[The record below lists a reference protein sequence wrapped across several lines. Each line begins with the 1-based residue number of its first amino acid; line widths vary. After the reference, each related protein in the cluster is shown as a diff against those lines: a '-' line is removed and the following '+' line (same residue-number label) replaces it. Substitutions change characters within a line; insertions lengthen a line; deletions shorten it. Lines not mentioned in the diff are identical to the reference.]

1 MQDQI
6 RLIANSLW
14 TDRLVFFPIR
24 HHSPACAW
32 HLQKLIYQ
40 EKPAAILIEGPEDIT
55 PLIST
60 LLDPRTK
67 PPVAIYTTFVDRR
80 HSPDVSVPGLPDAGP
95 PRFAGFYPFCDYTPE
110 LVALKAGQHVGA
122 KLRFI
127 DLTFPEQILAGAK
140 PTSRALLDES
150 VFRRSIYLTSLAKR
164 AGCRDHNELWDHLFE
179 ANFLQLPADVFVRN
193 VVGYCL
199 MARQDSSAEMLQ
211 ADGTL
216 TREQAMAAAI
226 EEELVLTTGKIL
238 VVTGGFH
245 TVVLP
250 KLIQQPVKRPK
261 KPKLADGDAQT
272 VVMRYS
278 FEQLDALNGY
288 AAGMPSPNY
297 YQQFWKHLNPE
308 PGTRNPEPG
317 IAVAARFLVEIGR
330 LTHEHNRLTPISS
343 VDEISALAQSRQLA
357 GFRGHTSGPTR
368 EDLLDG
374 IRSCF
379 VKGAMD
385 TEGKLLLET
394 VQKLLTGDQ
403 IGDLPPTV
411 GVPPIVED
419 FRREAASLRLKIGDS
434 TSKSISLDV
443 YRKKTHR
450 RISRFFHR
458 LKFLQVFFARL
469 TAGPDFARGTG
480 LERLQEQWDY
490 QWTPLAETK
499 LVEQS
504 LFGTTVEE
512 AALNLLV
519 QTISNLE
526 AEGNS
531 RSAIQ
536 AVRLLVVAC
545 QMGLHQSVSRLLALI
560 SENIHQDPDFSSL
573 VEALEHL
580 LLLWQSREPLEAHH
594 LTVLPELSQAAF
606 YKACFLISELA
617 GCPAEMAPN
626 VVDSLASLRELV
638 NSTPDQIL
646 DETLFYSA
654 LEPIPLKPEGNPLV
668 SGGVVGILFS
678 AGKMNESAVLSFVRG
693 FLERASASTSDQ
705 IGFLQGLLKTCREAA
720 WNLSGLLTLLDEYL
734 AAWSEEDFLRILPEL
749 RLSFADLTPRETDRV
764 AEMVAHLHGQPQ
776 LNLPDTRTLS
786 EAALRFG
793 LQLNQLILESL
804 HNDGLGE

>member
-1 MQDQI
+1 
-6 RLIANSLW
+6 
-14 TDRLVFFPIR
+14 DRLVFFPIR
-24 HHSPACAW
+24 HHSPACTW
-32 HLQKLIYQ
+32 HLQKVIDE

-55 PLIST
+55 PLIPT

-80 HSPDVSVPGLPDAGP
+80 QTIEVPLPGWLDAGP

-110 LVALKAGQHVGA
+110 LVALKTGQKIGA
-122 KLRFI
+122 QLKFI
-127 DLTFPEQILAGAK
+127 DLTFPEQILAGAT
-140 PTSRALLDES
+140 PVSRALLDES
-150 VFRRSIYLTSLAKR
+150 VFRRSAYLAALARR

-179 ANFLQLPADVFVRN
+179 ASFLQLPTDVFVRN

-199 MARQDSSAEMLQ
+199 MARQDSSTEMLQ

-216 TREQAMAAAI
+216 AREQAMAAAI
-226 EEELVLTTGKIL
+226 QEELALTTGKIL

-261 KPKLADGDAQT
+261 KPKLAEGDAQT

-297 YQQFWKHLNPE
+297 YQQTWEHLQAHPT
-308 PGTRNPEPG
+308 PSPSAPSPQPSAPA
-317 IAVAARFLVEIGR
+317 IAVAAHFLITIGR
-330 LTHEHNRLTPISS
+330 LTRDQNGMTPLSS
-343 VDEISALAQSRQLA
+343 VDEISALGQARQLA
-357 GFRGHTSGPTR
+357 RFRGHTSGPTR

-411 GVPPIVED
+411 GVPPLVED
-419 FRREAASLRLKIGDS
+419 FRCEATSLRLKIGDS
-434 TSKSISLDV
+434 TPKSINLDV

-450 RISRFFHR
+450 RASRFFHR

-480 LERLQEQWDY
+480 LERLQEQWEY
-490 QWTPLAETK
+490 QWTPLVETK

-519 QTISNLE
+519 KTISDLE
-526 AEGNS
+526 TEGKS

-536 AVRLLVVAC
+536 AVRLLVAAC
-545 QMGLHQSVSRLLALI
+545 QMGLHRSVSRLLALI

-573 VEALEHL
+573 VEALEQL

-594 LTVLPELSQAAF
+594 LTVLPEFSQAAF
-606 YKACFLISELA
+606 HKACFLIPELA
-617 GCPAEMAPN
+617 GCPAEMATN
-626 VVDSLASLRELV
+626 VVESLASLREMIS
-638 NSTPDQIL
+638 STPDQIL

-654 LEPIPLKPEGNPLV
+654 LEPIPLKPDGNPLV
-668 SGGVVGILFS
+668 CGGVVGILFS
-678 AGKMNESAVLSFVRG
+678 AGKISESAVLHFVRG
-693 FLERASASTSDQ
+693 FLEGASASTSDQ

-720 WNLSGLLTLLDEYL
+720 WNLSGLLALLDEYL
-734 AAWSEEDFLRILPEL
+734 TAWSEDDFLRILPEL

-786 EAALRFG
+786 EEALRFG
-793 LQLNQLILESL
+793 LHLNQLILESL
-804 HNDGLGE
+804 HHDGLAEKFGVR